1 MTENRRRRDDNKIY
15 ERATSPQTAG
25 KNLSWGAIF
34 AGAISAAAVFLV
46 LNLITAA
53 LGFGFLNPTDPN
65 PLSGIGVATGIWT
78 IVTLIVSF
86 LAGGF
91 VAGYAARSTGILH
104 GGITWALAIL
114 LLFTLVFNAL
124 ASALGFA
131 GNVLGT
137 VAGGV
142 GSAATSVATT
152 AESAISDSLSSVGDS
167 IAEVDTE
174 ELQNNLETYLADT
187 EVEELQPDYIKN
199 KLQESR
205 DEVTAAVKDLA
216 VNPENSEQIVTD
228 LANSLGEKAGS
239 ILGAVDEDAVYTA
252 VSNNSDLSE
261 EEIQEISSNIYNGLT
276 TAAEAAQETLTVASE
291 EASKLVNQ
299 VATSVNQGVE
309 NAKQGAQD
317 ATNKAS
323 FGSVLVF
330 VGLLLALVVSA
341 IGGKLGE
348 KASLRFVER

>member
-34 AGAISAAAVFLV
+34 AGAICAAAAFLV

-78 IVTLIVSF
+78 IITLIVSF

-104 GGITWALAIL
+104 GGVTWALAIL

-124 ASALGFA
+124 SSALGVA
-131 GNVLGT
+131 GNVLGS

-142 GSAATSVATT
+142 GNVAETAANT
-152 AESAISDSLSSVGDS
+152 AGSAISEGLSSVGDS
-167 IAEVDTE
+167 IEEVDTE
-174 ELQNNLETYLADT
+174 ELQNNIETYLADT

-199 KLQESR
+199 LLQESK

-216 VNPENSEQIVTD
+216 INPENSEQIVTD

-261 EEIQEISSNIYNGLT
+261 EEVQEISSNIYNGLT
-276 TAAEAAQETLTVASE
+276 TAAESAEKTLTVASE

-299 VATSVNQGVE
+299 VATSVDQGLE
-309 NAKQGAQD
+309 NAKEGAQD

-330 VGLLLALVVSA
+330 IGLLVALVVSA